1 MIESK
6 RESEG
11 EMVGDRGREREK
23 KRETT
28 YYVQGNPHKI
38 ISRFFS
44 RNFVGQKRVAWHI
57 QSAKKIFHPI
67 ILCLAKLSFRIEGEG
82 VFQKSKN

>member
-11 EMVGDRGREREK
+11 EKVGDRGREREK

-44 RNFVGQKRVAWHI
+44 RNFVGQKRVA
-57 QSAKKIFHPI
+57 
-67 ILCLAKLSFRIEGEG
+67 
-82 VFQKSKN
+82 